1 MHELAI
7 RTASFWPCF
16 RRLGSL
22 AAATAFMLAAPGAL
36 LAVDAQ
42 QTVAPT
48 AAPATAATPPAALA
62 DDSHSDPSAIE
73 EAVKAAAAA
82 TVEAFNAGDAARVA
96 GLFATDGEL
105 IDEDGN
111 VFTGRAEV
119 AELFSRF
126 FEKFPGAELAL
137 EVDAARPLGDDLVI
151 EEGGRLISLPDGTA
165 AQMVYT
171 AVRQREGDAWPI
183 VSYREFAD
191 DPMPTP
197 EEMLG
202 ALDWLV
208 GDWVDESP
216 EARTSIHYEWSEDR
230 NFLVG
235 EYSLAVEGRPVGKT
249 SQRIGWDP
257 VEGTLRSWTFD
268 PDGGFSE
275 GVWLPTDDGWVIR
288 SDATMPDGATG
299 VATVAIR
306 IRDADHFTV
315 ESTDRIV
322 DGEKEP
328 DFSLVIARKPPAPAA
343 AATDAKPTPTPTN

>member
-1 MHELAI
+1 MHHS
-7 RTASFWPCF
+7 ASRIAVFPSCSRGF
-16 RRLGSL
+16 RSL
-22 AAATAFMLAAPGAL
+22 AAATGSMLMTFGAA
-36 LAVDAQ
+36 LAVE
-42 QTVAPT
+42 APT
-48 AAPATAATPPAALA
+48 AAPATAPPVAATTAPAAA
-62 DDSHSDPSAIE
+62 DRGDDSPPGQSVIE

-82 TVEAFNAGDAARVA
+82 TVKAFNAGDAAGMA
-96 GLFATDGEL
+96 DLFAADGEL
-105 IDEDGN
+105 VDEDGN

-119 AELFSRF
+119 TELFARF

-137 EVDAARPLGDDLVI
+137 EVDAARPLGEDLVI

-171 AVRQREGDAWPI
+171 AVRQREGERWPI
-183 VSYREFAD
+183 VSYREYAD

-197 EEMLG
+197 QEMLG
-202 ALDWLV
+202 GLDWLV

-216 EARTSIHYEWSEDR
+216 EARTSIRYDWSEDG

-235 EYSLAVEGRPVGKT
+235 EYSLAIEGRPAGKT
-249 SQRIGWDP
+249 NQRIGWDP

-275 GVWLPTDDGWVIR
+275 GIWLPTDDGWVIR

-306 IRDADHFTV
+306 IRDADHFVV
-315 ESTDRIV
+315 ESTDRII

-343 AATDAKPTPTPTN
+343 AETDAKPTPTN

>member
-1 MHELAI
+1 MHDSSL
-7 RTASFWPCF
+7 RTASFWF
-16 RRLGSL
+16 RSRHVDWLAAAASVMLAPFGASL
-22 AAATAFMLAAPGAL
+22 AAAAPPTTPATAPAAAST
-36 LAVDAQ
+36 A
-42 QTVAPT
+42 APT
-48 AAPATAATPPAALA
+48 AADLA
-62 DDSHSDPSAIE
+62 DASHPGQSLIE

-82 TVEAFNAGDAARVA
+82 TVEAFNAGDASRMAA
-96 GLFATDGEL
+96 LFAADGEL

-119 AELFSRF
+119 TELFSRF

-137 EVDAARPLGDDLVI
+137 EVDAARPLGDDLVV
-151 EEGGRLISLPDGTA
+151 EEGGRLISLPDGTS

-171 AVRQREGDAWPI
+171 AVRQREGDSWPI
-183 VSYREFAD
+183 VSYREYAD

-197 EEMLG
+197 QEMLG

-216 EARTSIHYEWSEDR
+216 EARTSIHYEWSDDQ

-235 EYSLAVEGRPVGKT
+235 EYSLAIEGRPAGRT

-275 GVWLPTDDGWVIR
+275 GVWLPTEDGWVIR

-306 IRDADHFTV
+306 IRDADHFVV
-315 ESTDRIV
+315 ESTDRII

-343 AATDAKPTPTPTN
+343 ADAKPTSAN